1 MAREDEPEPA
11 DLARER
17 EREWQ
22 DIVDN
27 FGERAVLEPEA
38 GRATGAQPPSEPDD
52 PDNPDNPGNPDS
64 PGEPVAVDPDA
75 QFVPPTPPPVPRPP
89 VDRLLAWMGV
99 FGGPALVLVFIV
111 LGISVPAWTGLLLAA
126 GFVGGF
132 GYLVIRMS
140 DEPRDPWDDGAV
152 L

>member
-1 MAREDEPEPA
+1 MARDDEPESA

-27 FGERAVLEPEA
+27 FGERAVLDTEDETPA
-38 GRATGAQPPSEPDD
+38 VDAARLTGPDD
-52 PDNPDNPGNPDS
+52 LGALAEPGPARDQASPDD
-64 PGEPVAVDPDA
+64 E
-75 QFVPPTPPPVPRPP
+75 FVPPTPPPVPRPP
-89 VDRLLAWMGV
+89 VDRLLAWIGV
-99 FGGPALVLVFIV
+99 FGAPAAVLLLIV
-111 LGISVPAWTGLLLAA
+111 VGASVPAWVGLVLAVA
-126 GFVGGF
+126 FIGGF
-132 GYLVIRMS
+132 GYLVMRMS

>member
-1 MAREDEPEPA
+1 MAREDDPESA

-17 EREWQ
+17 ELEWQ
-22 DIVDN
+22 QIVEN
-27 FGERAVLEPEA
+27 FGDRAVLEPEDKA
-38 GRATGAQPPSEPDD
+38 P
-52 PDNPDNPGNPDS
+52 
-64 PGEPVAVDPDA
+64 VDPAPAVGFERDVEEPPA
-75 QFVPPTPPPVPRPP
+75 RDLAPLDEEFVPPTPPPLPRPP
-89 VDRLLAWMGV
+89 LDRLLAWCGV
-99 FGGPALVLVFIV
+99 FGVPAMVLVCIV
-111 LGISVPAWTGLLLAA
+111 AGISVPSWFGLLLAA